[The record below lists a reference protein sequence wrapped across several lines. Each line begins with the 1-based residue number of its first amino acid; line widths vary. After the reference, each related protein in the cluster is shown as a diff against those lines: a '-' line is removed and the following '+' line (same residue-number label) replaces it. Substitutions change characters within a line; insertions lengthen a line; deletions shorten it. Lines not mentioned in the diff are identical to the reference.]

1 MYGNNYAENPE
12 STRLLPFILSKITSN
27 FNYADSKFVVSKGK
41 DGTARIQMWNALKIP
56 AVYTMEASFCGAD
69 SGPNKDYHF
78 TQANYMESGKALC
91 LSLLVYCD
99 IKVLKTLN
107 EIDRSN
113 YKKNEGTPYKDQFV
127 IDYQKINRTAV
138 IKELIGSKKLLYN
151 G

>member
-78 TQANYMESGKALC
+78 T
-91 LSLLVYCD
+91 
-99 IKVLKTLN
+99 
-107 EIDRSN
+107 
-113 YKKNEGTPYKDQFV
+113 
-127 IDYQKINRTAV
+127 
-138 IKELIGSKKLLYN
+138 
-151 G
+151 